1 MLSLGRGVA
10 PENDSCFISSIN
22 ESLKEHDILLIDPIN
37 AINQCGAFTWATR
50 LDTKKGALTVGWRL
64 TFKENSF
71 SFAPYKELRK
81 GLKGCAHPPTASVPV
96 EGGSSPSLTHQR
108 SQFLSEEKEEEKSCC
123 CGKQG

>member
-1 MLSLGRGVA
+1 MLSLGRGMA

-22 ESLKEHDILLIDPIN
+22 ESLREHDILPIDSIN
-37 AINQCGAFTWATR
+37 ATNQCGAFTWATR
-50 LDTKKGALTVGWRL
+50 LETKPGALTVGWRL